1 MRNFISVSK
10 FAIIK
15 KSKLEDKKK
24 QESTTDTPI
33 DHNFKKNYKKY

>member
-1 MRNFISVSK
+1 MQNICIPKCF
-10 FAIIK
+10 IK